1 MRLKVLS
8 LVVTTVV
15 IISFALVC
23 KAEAQWGRGRCGMG
37 MGMGQG
43 FFPDYFQGLN
53 LTQDQTAKINNLHSE
68 FFKVVA
74 SLRSD
79 IYAKKLELNNLL
91 FEQVPDPEKAKK
103 IQDELF
109 DLKKKLAQKRLQCQ
123 IEARKILT
131 PEQIA
136 QLPPGCSLGFGNMYG
151 WGNRGFGGGYG
162 PGFGCNMWL
171 W

>member
-8 LVVTTVV
+8 LVTTVAM
-15 IISFALVC
+15 ISFALVC
-23 KAEAQWGRGRCGMG
+23 KAEAQWGRGTCG

-91 FEQVPDPEKAKK
+91 LEQVPDTKSKEK
-103 IQDELF
+103 
-109 DLKKKLAQKRLQCQ
+109 
-123 IEARKILT
+123 T
-131 PEQIA
+131 
-136 QLPPGCSLGFGNMYG
+136 G
-151 WGNRGFGGGYG
+151 
-162 PGFGCNMWL
+162 
-171 W
+171 

>member
-8 LVVTTVV
+8 LVTATVV
-15 IISFALVC
+15 MISFALVC

-37 MGMGQG
+37 QG
-43 FFPDYFQGLN
+43 FSPDYFQGLN
-53 LTQDQTAKINNLHSE
+53 LTQDQTAKINNLRSE
-68 FFKVVA
+68 FFKDTV

-79 IYAKKLELNNLL
+79 VYAKKLELNNLL
-91 FEQVPDPEKAKK
+91 LEQVPDHEKAKK

-123 IEARKILT
+123 IEAKKILT

-136 QLPPGCSLGFGNMYG
+136 QLPPGCNFGFGNMYG

-162 PGFGCNMWL
+162 PGFGCNMW
-171 W
+171 